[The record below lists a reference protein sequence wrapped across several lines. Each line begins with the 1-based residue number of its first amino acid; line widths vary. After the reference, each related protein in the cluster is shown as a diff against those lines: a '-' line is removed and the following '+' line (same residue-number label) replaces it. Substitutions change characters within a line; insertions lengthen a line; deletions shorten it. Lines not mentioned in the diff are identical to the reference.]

1 MNPFFLGCGPP
12 ALASNSRMVHG
23 PSGASD
29 AALEADC
36 ESTGGFLAGCVALRQ
51 QGGSVP
57 VGTAAPQLGEEAGSA
72 DGVSWSVFFGSLV
85 GVFLLTMLTTA
96 LVVGCVVSEPTRAD
110 KIRHMKI
117 VENAVQ
123 KVGSIKRSSSIVI
136 SKRSGSGPAK
146 QVSMTFARSDTIAS
160 EAGAATVPHQMA
172 IAEVSAEARPSAA

>member
-1 MNPFFLGCGPP
+1 
-12 ALASNSRMVHG
+12 
-23 PSGASD
+23 
-29 AALEADC
+29 
-36 ESTGGFLAGCVALRQ
+36 
-51 QGGSVP
+51 
-57 VGTAAPQLGEEAGSA
+57 
-72 DGVSWSVFFGSLV
+72 
-85 GVFLLTMLTTA
+85 
-96 LVVGCVVSEPTRAD
+96 
-110 KIRHMKI
+110 MKI